1 MAGGQQDFYEL
12 RLQKIAHRDVPPTK
26 EIDVQARR
34 VEWFDPQNLHLP
46 PATKL
51 CSDQPPVTVRCR
63 DFLYDPARRKAM
75 VAVLVAEAD
84 LTQDFWI
91 EIACRGDH
99 WTIRPARGC
108 GVVLT
113 AGVQRAVDVI
123 WEAAGGQ
130 A

>member
-1 MAGGQQDFYEL
+1 M
-12 RLQKIAHRDVPPTK
+12 
-26 EIDVQARR
+26 QARR
-34 VEWFDPQNLHLP
+34 VDRFDPQNLDLP

-51 CSDQPPVTVRCR
+51 CADHPAITVRCR

-75 VAVLVAEAD
+75 IAVLVAEAD

-91 EIACRGDH
+91 EIVGRGDH

-108 GVVLT
+108 SVVPT
-113 AGVQRAVDVI
+113 VGVQRAVDLI
-123 WEAAGGQ
+123 WRAVAGQ